1 MENIIKYFKSRWIG
15 FVLTFFSIILVSFL
29 HYVGVFDVTE
39 MKTYDWRFHKV
50 RGPLTGWTA
59 RDNSFAEIGTDI
71 VLVEVDDEAWRL
83 VPEEWPYPRGT
94 IWGRVIRNL
103 YQAGAKV
110 IVFDIQFD
118 SPETKS
124 EYLHSFINALDS
136 ESILNLIPQYGDT
149 LLAGEIDKALPYMV
163 PRHGDQLLAESIT
176 EARAHGTEVVIN
188 VKMVTDHNLEPPQY
202 ISLPTETIMAV
213 NPEIGLINDQLDDD
227 GFSRRYAIANYLSH
241 DHDREKAYL
250 TLGMKAVKA
259 YADLPDTTLPR
270 YDYDDRTWTYGP
282 YKINTY
288 GNSNAFLVNYY
299 GPASGYRLQ
308 EKNEF
313 WLDIF
318 GSDSPPPWGTFPRYS
333 LAKIIDTKD
342 IDLKN
347 SKIIDTKDIDLK
359 NPSEDIDWMTQ
370 FIPGELPDWIKA
382 IEDPVDRAATMEALG
397 FGGEF
402 DVTKTPFYNKI
413 VVIGVAVEVIHDVKS
428 TPYYNFL
435 GVKQLTPGMETHAN
449 AIQTVLH
456 KNFINTFGGA
466 VTDLYWHGFP
476 IVHFLLITLLAFIAF
491 FLLDYVNPIIAALLV
506 LIEGIIYFG
515 VVCGAFMNDYFWMVK
530 IFFSADSIALPG
542 IGKSYVLPM
551 VAPIVGIGIT
561 YVSNILYRVL
571 NEQKDKKFLKDTFGA
586 YISPEL
592 IDQMYEEKQEPKLG
606 GNAGYHTAFFSD
618 IQSFSAF
625 SEVMEPEAMVKLM
638 NDYLTEMT
646 NILLDHQGTL
656 DKYIGD
662 SIVAFYGAPVPV
674 EDHELL
680 ACKTALAM
688 EKRIVELREKWS
700 QEDDKPDIVHY
711 LRHRVG
717 LNSGHMVTGNMGSEM
732 RMNYTMMGDP
742 VNVAARLE
750 SSAKQYGI
758 YIQVAENT
766 YEKVKDDFEWRTLDY
781 VRVKGKKVPVHV
793 YELLS
798 EKGQLDDETSKML
811 VIFHE
816 GLELY
821 NAQKWNDALKKF
833 EESAKLEDEFPTR
846 PTTPSKVYIFR
857 CNHFKENPP
866 DKDWDG
872 VWTMTTK

>member
-1 MENIIKYFKSRWIG
+1 MDGFLKYFKTRWIG
-15 FVLTFFSIILVSFL
+15 FVLTLFSILLVSLL
-29 HYVGVFDVTE
+29 HWVGVFDIIE

-59 RDNSFAEIGTDI
+59 RDSSFAKIGTDI
-71 VLVEVDDEAWRL
+71 VLLEVDDEAWRL
-83 VPEEWPYPRGT
+83 VPEQWPYPRGT
-94 IWGRVIRNL
+94 VWARVIRNL

-110 IVFDIQFD
+110 IAFDIQFD
-118 SPETKS
+118 SQETKS
-124 EYLHSFINALDS
+124 GQLHDFVKDLDQ
-136 ESILNLIPQYGDT
+136 EKILNMIPQYGDT
-149 LLAGEIDKALPYMV
+149 LLAGEIAKALPSLV
-163 PRHGDQLLAESIT
+163 PRHGDQLLAEAIA
-176 EARAHGTEVVIN
+176 EAKAHGTEVVIN
-188 VKMVTDHNLEPPQY
+188 VKMVTEPNRQPPQY
-202 ISLPTETIMAV
+202 ISYPIDRIMAV
-213 NPEIGLINDQLDDD
+213 NPETGLINDQMDDD
-227 GFSRRYAIANYLSH
+227 GFSRRYAIAGYMAH
-241 DHDREKAYL
+241 EPEKAYL

-259 YADLPDTTLPR
+259 FADLPDTTVPR
-270 YDYDDRTWTYGP
+270 YDPDDRTWTYGP
-282 YKINTY
+282 YTINAY
-288 GNSNAFLVNYY
+288 GRSNTFFVNYY

-308 EKNEF
+308 AEEN
-313 WLDIF
+313 I
-318 GSDSPPPWGTFPRYS
+318 PPWGTFPRFS
-333 LAKIIDTKD
+333 VAHVIDTED
-342 IDLKN
+342 VDLQ
-347 SKIIDTKDIDLK
+347 
-359 NPSEDIDWMTQ
+359 NPLEDVDWMTQ
-370 FIPGELPDWIKA
+370 FLPGEIPEWINA

-397 FGGEF
+397 VGANF

-428 TPYYNFL
+428 TPYYNYL
-435 GVKQLTPGMETHAN
+435 GVQQLTPGMETHAN

-456 KNFINTFGGA
+456 KNFISTFGGA
-466 VTDLYWHGFP
+466 VTDLSRHGFP
-476 IVHFLLITLLAFIAF
+476 IAHFLLITLLALIAF
-491 FLLDYVNPIIAALLV
+491 FLLDYVNPIIAAV
-506 LIEGIIYFG
+506 SVFIEGILYFG
-515 VVCGAFMNDYFWMVK
+515 FVCGAFMNDYFWMVK
-530 IFFSADSIALPG
+530 IFFSRDSIALPG
-542 IGKSYVLPM
+542 IGESYVLPM

-606 GNAGYHTAFFSD
+606 GNTGYHTAFFSD

-638 NDYLTEMT
+638 NEYLTEMT

-662 SIVAFYGAPVPV
+662 SIVAFYGAPVTV
-674 EDHELL
+674 EEHELL

-688 EKRIVELREKWS
+688 EKKIVELREKWS
-700 QEDDKPDIVHY
+700 HEDDKPDLVHH

-717 LNSGHMVTGNMGSEM
+717 LNSGPMVTGNMGSEM
-732 RMNYTMMGDP
+732 RMNYTMMGDT

-750 SSAKQYGI
+750 SSAKLYGV

-766 YEKVKDDFEWRTLDY
+766 YKKVKDEFEWRTLDY

-798 EKGQLDDETSKML
+798 EKGQLDDDTAKML
-811 VIFHE
+811 TIFHE

-833 EESAKLEDEFPTR
+833 EESATLEDEFPTR

-857 CNHFKENPP
+857 CNHFIENLPE
-866 DKDWDG
+866 KDWDG

>member
-1 MENIIKYFKSRWIG
+1 MDGFLKYFKTRWIG
-15 FVLTFFSIILVSFL
+15 FVLTLFSILLVSLL
-29 HYVGVFDVTE
+29 HWVGVFDIIE
-39 MKTYDWRFHKV
+39 MKTYDFRYHRV

-59 RDNSFAEIGTDI
+59 RDSSFAKIGTDI
-71 VLVEVDDEAWRL
+71 VLLEVDDEAWRL
-83 VPEEWPYPRGT
+83 VPEQWPYPRGT
-94 IWGRVIRNL
+94 VWARVIRNL

-110 IVFDIQFD
+110 IAFDIQFD
-118 SPETKS
+118 SQETKS
-124 EYLHSFINALDS
+124 GQLHDFVKDLDQ
-136 ESILNLIPQYGDT
+136 EKILNMIPQYGDT
-149 LLAGEIDKALPYMV
+149 LLAGEIAKALPSLV
-163 PRHGDQLLAESIT
+163 PRHGDQLLAEAIA
-176 EARAHGTEVVIN
+176 EAKAHGTEVVIN
-188 VKMVTDHNLEPPQY
+188 VKMVTEPNRQPPQY
-202 ISLPTETIMAV
+202 ISYPIDRIMAV
-213 NPEIGLINDQLDDD
+213 NPETGLINDQMDDD
-227 GFSRRYAIANYLSH
+227 GFSRRYAIAGYMAH
-241 DHDREKAYL
+241 EPEKAYL

-259 YADLPDTTLPR
+259 FADLPDTTVPR
-270 YDYDDRTWTYGP
+270 YDPDDRTWTYGP
-282 YKINTY
+282 YTINAY
-288 GNSNAFLVNYY
+288 GRSNTFFVNYY

-308 EKNEF
+308 AEEN
-313 WLDIF
+313 I
-318 GSDSPPPWGTFPRYS
+318 PPWGTFPRFS
-333 LAKIIDTKD
+333 VAHVIDTED
-342 IDLKN
+342 IDLQ
-347 SKIIDTKDIDLK
+347 
-359 NPSEDIDWMTQ
+359 NPLEDVDWMTQ
-370 FIPGELPDWIKA
+370 FLPGEIPEWINA

-397 FGGEF
+397 VGANF

-428 TPYYNFL
+428 TPYYNYL
-435 GVKQLTPGMETHAN
+435 GVQQLTPGMETHAN

-456 KNFINTFGGA
+456 KNFISTFGGA
-466 VTDLYWHGFP
+466 VTDLSRHGFP
-476 IVHFLLITLLAFIAF
+476 IAHFLLITLLALIAF
-491 FLLDYVNPIIAALLV
+491 FLLDYVNPIIAAV
-506 LIEGIIYFG
+506 SVFIEGILYFG
-515 VVCGAFMNDYFWMVK
+515 FVCGAFMNDYGWMFK
-530 IFFSADSIALPG
+530 SLIASDSIALPG
-542 IGKSYVLPM
+542 IGESYVMPM

-606 GNAGYHTAFFSD
+606 GNTGYHTAFFSD

-638 NDYLTEMT
+638 NEYLTEMT

-662 SIVAFYGAPVPV
+662 SIVAFYGAPVTV
-674 EDHELL
+674 EEHELL

-688 EKRIVELREKWS
+688 EKKIVELREKWS
-700 QEDDKPDIVHY
+700 HEDDKPDLVHQ

-717 LNSGHMVTGNMGSEM
+717 LNSGPMVTGNMGSEM
-732 RMNYTMMGDP
+732 RMNYTMMGDT

-750 SSAKQYGI
+750 SSAKLYGV
-758 YIQVAENT
+758 YIHVAENT
-766 YEKVKDDFEWRTLDY
+766 YKKVKDEFEWRTLDY

-798 EKGQLDDETSKML
+798 EKGQLDDDTAKML
-811 VIFHE
+811 MIFHE

-833 EESAKLEDEFPTR
+833 EESATLEDEFPTR

-857 CNHFKENPP
+857 CNHFIENLPE
-866 DKDWDG
+866 KDWDG

>member
-1 MENIIKYFKSRWIG
+1 MDGFLKYFKTRWIG
-15 FVLTFFSIILVSFL
+15 FVLTLFSILLVSLL
-29 HYVGVFDVTE
+29 HWVGVFDIIE
-39 MKTYDWRFHKV
+39 MKTYDFRYHRV

-59 RDNSFAEIGTDI
+59 RDSSFAKIGTDI
-71 VLVEVDDEAWRL
+71 VLLEVDDEAWRL
-83 VPEEWPYPRGT
+83 VPEQWPYPRGT
-94 IWGRVIRNL
+94 VWARVIRNL

-110 IVFDIQFD
+110 IAFDIQFD
-118 SPETKS
+118 SQETKS
-124 EYLHSFINALDS
+124 GQLHDFVKDLDQ
-136 ESILNLIPQYGDT
+136 EKILNMIPQYGDT
-149 LLAGEIDKALPYMV
+149 LLAGEIAKALPSLV
-163 PRHGDQLLAESIT
+163 PRHGDQLLAEAIA
-176 EARAHGTEVVIN
+176 EAKAHGTEVVIN
-188 VKMVTDHNLEPPQY
+188 VKMVTEPNRQPPQY
-202 ISLPTETIMAV
+202 ISYPIDRIMAV
-213 NPEIGLINDQLDDD
+213 NPETGLINDQMDDD
-227 GFSRRYAIANYLSH
+227 GFSRRYAIAGYMAH
-241 DHDREKAYL
+241 EPEKAYL

-259 YADLPDTTLPR
+259 FADLPDTTVPR
-270 YDYDDRTWTYGP
+270 YDPDDRTWTYGP
-282 YKINTY
+282 YTINAY
-288 GNSNAFLVNYY
+288 GRSNTFFVNYY

-308 EKNEF
+308 AEEN
-313 WLDIF
+313 I
-318 GSDSPPPWGTFPRYS
+318 PPWGTFPRFS
-333 LAKIIDTKD
+333 VAHVIDTED
-342 IDLKN
+342 VDLQ
-347 SKIIDTKDIDLK
+347 
-359 NPSEDIDWMTQ
+359 NPLEDVDWMTQ
-370 FIPGELPDWIKA
+370 FLPGEIPEWINA

-397 FGGEF
+397 VGANF

-428 TPYYNFL
+428 TPYYNYL
-435 GVKQLTPGMETHAN
+435 GVQQLTPGMETHAN

-456 KNFINTFGGA
+456 KNFISTFGGA
-466 VTDLYWHGFP
+466 VTDLSRHGFP
-476 IVHFLLITLLAFIAF
+476 IAHFLLITLLALIAF
-491 FLLDYVNPIIAALLV
+491 FLLDYVNPIIAAV
-506 LIEGIIYFG
+506 SVFIEGILYFG
-515 VVCGAFMNDYFWMVK
+515 FVCGAFMNDYGWMFK
-530 IFFSADSIALPG
+530 SLIASDSIALPG
-542 IGKSYVLPM
+542 IGESYVMPM

-592 IDQMYEEKQEPKLG
+592 IDQMFEEKQEPKLG
-606 GNAGYHTAFFSD
+606 GNTGYHTAFFSD

-638 NDYLTEMT
+638 NEYLTEMT

-662 SIVAFYGAPVPV
+662 SIVAFYGAPVTV
-674 EDHELL
+674 EEHELL

-688 EKRIVELREKWS
+688 EKKIVELREKWS
-700 QEDDKPDIVHY
+700 HEDDKPDLVHQ

-717 LNSGHMVTGNMGSEM
+717 LNSGPMVTGNMGSEM
-732 RMNYTMMGDP
+732 RMNYTMMGDT

-750 SSAKQYGI
+750 SSAKLYGV

-766 YEKVKDDFEWRTLDY
+766 YKKVKDEFEWRTLDY

-798 EKGQLDDETSKML
+798 EKGQLDDDTAKML
-811 VIFHE
+811 MIFHE

-833 EESAKLEDEFPTR
+833 EKSATLEDEFPTR

-857 CNHFKENPP
+857 CNHFIENLPE
-866 DKDWDG
+866 KDWDG

>member
-1 MENIIKYFKSRWIG
+1 MDGFLKYFKTRWIG
-15 FVLTFFSIILVSFL
+15 FVLTLFSILLVSLL
-29 HYVGVFDVTE
+29 HWVGVFDIIE

-59 RDNSFAEIGTDI
+59 RDSSFAKIGTDI
-71 VLVEVDDEAWRL
+71 VLLEVDDEAWRL
-83 VPEEWPYPRGT
+83 VPEQWPYPRGT
-94 IWGRVIRNL
+94 VWARVIRNL

-110 IVFDIQFD
+110 IAFDIQFD
-118 SPETKS
+118 SQETKS
-124 EYLHSFINALDS
+124 GQLHDFVKDLDQ
-136 ESILNLIPQYGDT
+136 EKILNMIPQYGDT
-149 LLAGEIDKALPYMV
+149 LLAGEIAKALPSLV
-163 PRHGDQLLAESIT
+163 PRHGDQLLAEAIA
-176 EARAHGTEVVIN
+176 EAKAHGTEVVIN
-188 VKMVTDHNLEPPQY
+188 VKMVTEPNRQPPQY
-202 ISLPTETIMAV
+202 ISYPIDRIMAV
-213 NPEIGLINDQLDDD
+213 NPETGLINDQMDDD
-227 GFSRRYAIANYLSH
+227 GFSRRYAIAGYMAH
-241 DHDREKAYL
+241 KPEKAYL

-259 YADLPDTTLPR
+259 FADLPDTTVPR
-270 YDYDDRTWTYGP
+270 YDPDDRTWTYGP
-282 YKINTY
+282 YTINAY
-288 GNSNAFLVNYY
+288 GRSNTFFVNYY

-308 EKNEF
+308 AEEN
-313 WLDIF
+313 I
-318 GSDSPPPWGTFPRYS
+318 PPWGTFPRFS
-333 LAKIIDTKD
+333 VAHVIDTED
-342 IDLKN
+342 VDLQ
-347 SKIIDTKDIDLK
+347 
-359 NPSEDIDWMTQ
+359 NPLEDVDWMTQ
-370 FIPGELPDWIKA
+370 FLPGEIPEWINA

-397 FGGEF
+397 VGANF

-428 TPYYNFL
+428 TPYYNYL
-435 GVKQLTPGMETHAN
+435 GVQQLTPGMETHAN

-456 KNFINTFGGA
+456 KNFISTFGGA
-466 VTDLYWHGFP
+466 VTDLSRHGFP
-476 IVHFLLITLLAFIAF
+476 IAHFLLITLLALIAF
-491 FLLDYVNPIIAALLV
+491 FLLDYVNPIIAAV
-506 LIEGIIYFG
+506 SVFIEGILYFG
-515 VVCGAFMNDYFWMVK
+515 FVCGAFMNDYGWMFK
-530 IFFSADSIALPG
+530 SLIASDSIALPG
-542 IGKSYVLPM
+542 IGESYVMPM

-606 GNAGYHTAFFSD
+606 GNTGYHTAFFSD

-638 NDYLTEMT
+638 NEYLTEMT

-662 SIVAFYGAPVPV
+662 SIVAFYGAPVTV
-674 EDHELL
+674 EEHELL

-688 EKRIVELREKWS
+688 EKKIVELREKWS
-700 QEDDKPDIVHY
+700 HEDDKPDLVHH

-717 LNSGHMVTGNMGSEM
+717 LNSGPMVTGNMGSEM
-732 RMNYTMMGDP
+732 RMNYTMMGDT

-750 SSAKQYGI
+750 SSAKLYGV

-766 YEKVKDDFEWRTLDY
+766 YKKVKDEFEWRTLDY

-798 EKGQLDDETSKML
+798 EKGQLDDDTAKML
-811 VIFHE
+811 TIFHE

-833 EESAKLEDEFPTR
+833 EESATLEDEFPTR

-857 CNHFKENPP
+857 CNHFIENLPE
-866 DKDWDG
+866 KDWDG
-872 VWTMTTK
+872 VWIMTTK

>member
-1 MENIIKYFKSRWIG
+1 MDGFLKYFKTRWIG
-15 FVLTFFSIILVSFL
+15 FVLTLFSILLVSLL
-29 HYVGVFDVTE
+29 HWVGVFDIIE

-59 RDNSFAEIGTDI
+59 RDSSFAKIGTDI
-71 VLVEVDDEAWRL
+71 VLLEVDDEAWRL
-83 VPEEWPYPRGT
+83 VPEQWPYPRGT
-94 IWGRVIRNL
+94 VWARVIRNL

-110 IVFDIQFD
+110 IAFDIQFD
-118 SPETKS
+118 SQETKS
-124 EYLHSFINALDS
+124 GQLHDFVKDLDQ
-136 ESILNLIPQYGDT
+136 EKILNMIPQYGDT
-149 LLAGEIDKALPYMV
+149 LLAGEIAKALPSLV
-163 PRHGDQLLAESIT
+163 PRHGDQLLAEAIA
-176 EARAHGTEVVIN
+176 EAKAHGTEVVIN
-188 VKMVTDHNLEPPQY
+188 VKMVTEPNRQPPQY
-202 ISLPTETIMAV
+202 ISYPIDRIMAV
-213 NPEIGLINDQLDDD
+213 NPETGLINDQMDDD
-227 GFSRRYAIANYLSH
+227 GFSRRYAIAGYMAH
-241 DHDREKAYL
+241 EPEKAYL

-259 YADLPDTTLPR
+259 FADLPDTTVPR
-270 YDYDDRTWTYGP
+270 YDPDDRTWTYGP
-282 YKINTY
+282 YTINAY
-288 GNSNAFLVNYY
+288 GRSNTFLVNYY

-308 EKNEF
+308 AEEN
-313 WLDIF
+313 I
-318 GSDSPPPWGTFPRYS
+318 PPWGTFPRFS
-333 LAKIIDTKD
+333 VAHVIDTED
-342 IDLKN
+342 IDLQ
-347 SKIIDTKDIDLK
+347 
-359 NPSEDIDWMTQ
+359 NPLEDVDWMTQ
-370 FIPGELPDWIKA
+370 FLPGEIPEWINA

-397 FGGEF
+397 VGANF

-428 TPYYNFL
+428 TPYYNYL
-435 GVKQLTPGMETHAN
+435 GVQQLTPGMETHAN

-456 KNFINTFGGA
+456 KNFISTFGGA
-466 VTDLYWHGFP
+466 VTDLSRHGFP
-476 IVHFLLITLLAFIAF
+476 IAHFLLITLLALIAF
-491 FLLDYVNPIIAALLV
+491 FLLDYVNPIIAAV
-506 LIEGIIYFG
+506 SVFIEGILYFG
-515 VVCGAFMNDYFWMVK
+515 FVCGAFMNDYFWMVK
-530 IFFSADSIALPG
+530 IFFSRDSIALPG
-542 IGKSYVLPM
+542 IGESYVLPM

-606 GNAGYHTAFFSD
+606 GNTGYHTAFFSD

-638 NDYLTEMT
+638 NEYLTEMT

-662 SIVAFYGAPVPV
+662 SIVAFYGAPVTV
-674 EDHELL
+674 EEHELL

-688 EKRIVELREKWS
+688 EKKIVELREKWS
-700 QEDDKPDIVHY
+700 HEDDKPDLVHH

-717 LNSGHMVTGNMGSEM
+717 LNSGPMVTGNMGSEM
-732 RMNYTMMGDP
+732 RMNYTMMGDT

-750 SSAKQYGI
+750 SSAKLYGV

-766 YEKVKDDFEWRTLDY
+766 YKKVKDEFEWRTLDY

-798 EKGQLDDETSKML
+798 EKGQLDDETSKMIG
-811 VIFHE
+811 VFHE

-821 NAQKWNDALKKF
+821 NDQKWNDALKKF
-833 EESAKLEDEFPTR
+833 EESATLEDEFPTR
-846 PTTPSKVYIFR
+846 LTTPSKVYIFR
-857 CNHFKENPP
+857 CNHFIENLPE
-866 DKDWDG
+866 KDWDG

>member
-1 MENIIKYFKSRWIG
+1 MDGFLKYFKTRWIG
-15 FVLTFFSIILVSFL
+15 FVLTLFSILLVSLL
-29 HYVGVFDVTE
+29 HWVGVFDIIE

-59 RDNSFAEIGTDI
+59 RDSSFAKIGTDI
-71 VLVEVDDEAWRL
+71 VLLEVDDEAWRL
-83 VPEEWPYPRGT
+83 VPEQWPYPRGT
-94 IWGRVIRNL
+94 VWARVIRNL

-110 IVFDIQFD
+110 IAFDIQFD
-118 SPETKS
+118 SQETKS
-124 EYLHSFINALDS
+124 GQLHDFVKDLDQ
-136 ESILNLIPQYGDT
+136 EKILNMIPQYGDT
-149 LLAGEIDKALPYMV
+149 LLAGEIAKALPSLV
-163 PRHGDQLLAESIT
+163 PRHGDQLLAEAIA
-176 EARAHGTEVVIN
+176 EAKAHGTEVVIN
-188 VKMVTDHNLEPPQY
+188 VKMVTEPNRQPPQY
-202 ISLPTETIMAV
+202 ISYPIDRIMAV
-213 NPEIGLINDQLDDD
+213 NPETGLINDQMDDD
-227 GFSRRYAIANYLSH
+227 GFSRRYAIAGYMAH
-241 DHDREKAYL
+241 EPEKAYL

-259 YADLPDTTLPR
+259 FADLPDTTVPR
-270 YDYDDRTWTYGP
+270 YDPDDRTWTYGP
-282 YKINTY
+282 YTINAY
-288 GNSNAFLVNYY
+288 GRSNTFFVNYY

-308 EKNEF
+308 AEEN
-313 WLDIF
+313 I
-318 GSDSPPPWGTFPRYS
+318 PPWGTFPRFS
-333 LAKIIDTKD
+333 VAHVIDTED
-342 IDLKN
+342 IDLQ
-347 SKIIDTKDIDLK
+347 
-359 NPSEDIDWMTQ
+359 NPLEDVDWMTQ
-370 FIPGELPDWIKA
+370 FLPGEIPEWINA

-397 FGGEF
+397 VGANF

-428 TPYYNFL
+428 TPYYNYL
-435 GVKQLTPGMETHAN
+435 GVQQLTPGMETHAN

-456 KNFINTFGGA
+456 KNFISTFGGA
-466 VTDLYWHGFP
+466 VTDLSRHGFP
-476 IVHFLLITLLAFIAF
+476 IAHFLLITLLALIAF
-491 FLLDYVNPIIAALLV
+491 FLLDYVNPIIAAV
-506 LIEGIIYFG
+506 SVFIEGIIYFG
-515 VVCGAFMNDYFWMVK
+515 FVCGAFMNDYGWMFK
-530 IFFSADSIALPG
+530 SLIASDSIALPG
-542 IGKSYVLPM
+542 IGESYVMPM

-606 GNAGYHTAFFSD
+606 GNTGYHTAFFSD

-688 EKRIVELREKWS
+688 EKRIVDLREKWS
-700 QEDDKPDIVHY
+700 QEEDKPDIVHN

>member
-1 MENIIKYFKSRWIG
+1 MDGFLKYFKTRWIG
-15 FVLTFFSIILVSFL
+15 FVLTLFSILLVSLL
-29 HYVGVFDVTE
+29 HWVGVFDIIE
-39 MKTYDWRFHKV
+39 MKTYDFRYHRV

-59 RDNSFAEIGTDI
+59 KDSSFAKIGTDI
-71 VLVEVDDEAWRL
+71 VLLEVDDEAWRL
-83 VPEEWPYPRGT
+83 VPEQWPYPRGT
-94 IWGRVIRNL
+94 VWARVIRNL

-110 IVFDIQFD
+110 IAFDIQFD
-118 SPETKS
+118 SQETKS
-124 EYLHSFINALDS
+124 GQLHDFVKDLDQ
-136 ESILNLIPQYGDT
+136 EKILNMIPQYGDT
-149 LLAGEIDKALPYMV
+149 LLAGEIAKALPSLV
-163 PRHGDQLLAESIT
+163 PRHGDQLLAEAIA
-176 EARAHGTEVVIN
+176 EAKAHGTEVVIN
-188 VKMVTDHNLEPPQY
+188 VKMVTEPNRQPPQY
-202 ISLPTETIMAV
+202 ISYPIDRIMAV
-213 NPEIGLINDQLDDD
+213 KPETGLINDQMDDD
-227 GFSRRYAIANYLSH
+227 GFSRRYAIAGYMAH
-241 DHDREKAYL
+241 EPEKAYL

-259 YADLPDTTLPR
+259 FADLPDTTVPR
-270 YDYDDRTWTYGP
+270 YDPDDRTWTYGP
-282 YKINTY
+282 YTINAY
-288 GNSNAFLVNYY
+288 GRSNTFFVNYY

-308 EKNEF
+308 AEEN
-313 WLDIF
+313 I
-318 GSDSPPPWGTFPRYS
+318 PPWGTFPRFS
-333 LAKIIDTKD
+333 VAHVIDTED
-342 IDLKN
+342 IDLQ
-347 SKIIDTKDIDLK
+347 
-359 NPSEDIDWMTQ
+359 NPLEDVDWMTQ
-370 FIPGELPDWIKA
+370 FLPGEIPEWINA
-382 IEDPVDRAATMEALG
+382 IEDPIDRAATMEALG
-397 FGGEF
+397 IGANF

-428 TPYYNFL
+428 TPYYNYL
-435 GVKQLTPGMETHAN
+435 GVQQLTPGMETHAN

-456 KNFINTFGGA
+456 KNFISTFGGA
-466 VTDLYWHGFP
+466 VTDLSRHGFP
-476 IVHFLLITLLAFIAF
+476 IAHFLLITLLALIAF
-491 FLLDYVNPIIAALLV
+491 FLLDYVNPIIAAV
-506 LIEGIIYFG
+506 SVFIEGILYFG
-515 VVCGAFMNDYFWMVK
+515 FVCGAFMNDYGWMFK
-530 IFFSADSIALPG
+530 SLIASDSIALPG
-542 IGKSYVLPM
+542 IGESYVMPM

-606 GNAGYHTAFFSD
+606 GNTGYHTAFFSD

-688 EKRIVELREKWS
+688 EQRIVDLREKWS
-700 QEDDKPDIVHY
+700 QEEDKPDIVHN

-857 CNHFKENPP
+857 CNHFIENLPE
-866 DKDWDG
+866 KDWDG

>member
-1 MENIIKYFKSRWIG
+1 MDGFLKYFKTRWIG
-15 FVLTFFSIILVSFL
+15 FVLTLFSILLVSLL
-29 HYVGVFDVTE
+29 HWVGVFDIIE
-39 MKTYDWRFHKV
+39 MKTYDFRYHRV

-59 RDNSFAEIGTDI
+59 RDSSFAKIGTDI
-71 VLVEVDDEAWRL
+71 VLLEVDDEAWRL
-83 VPEEWPYPRGT
+83 VPEQWPYPRGT
-94 IWGRVIRNL
+94 VWARVIRNL

-110 IVFDIQFD
+110 IAFDIQFD
-118 SPETKS
+118 SQETKS
-124 EYLHSFINALDS
+124 GQLHDFVKDLDQ
-136 ESILNLIPQYGDT
+136 EKILNMIPQYGDT
-149 LLAGEIDKALPYMV
+149 LLAGEIAKALPSLV
-163 PRHGDQLLAESIT
+163 PRHGDQLLAEAIA
-176 EARAHGTEVVIN
+176 EAKAHGTEVVIN
-188 VKMVTDHNLEPPQY
+188 VKMVTEPNRQPPQY
-202 ISLPTETIMAV
+202 ISYPIDRIMAV
-213 NPEIGLINDQLDDD
+213 NPETGLINDQMDDD
-227 GFSRRYAIANYLSH
+227 GFSRRYAIAGYMAH
-241 DHDREKAYL
+241 EPEKAYL

-259 YADLPDTTLPR
+259 FADLPDTTVPR
-270 YDYDDRTWTYGP
+270 YDPDDRTWTYGP
-282 YKINTY
+282 YTINAY
-288 GNSNAFLVNYY
+288 GRSNTFFVNYY

-308 EKNEF
+308 AEEN
-313 WLDIF
+313 I
-318 GSDSPPPWGTFPRYS
+318 PPWGTFPRFS
-333 LAKIIDTKD
+333 VAHVIDTED
-342 IDLKN
+342 VDLQ
-347 SKIIDTKDIDLK
+347 
-359 NPSEDIDWMTQ
+359 NPLEDVDWMTQ
-370 FIPGELPDWIKA
+370 FIPGEIPEWINA
-382 IEDPVDRAATMEALG
+382 IEDPIDRAATMEALG
-397 FGGEF
+397 IGANF

-428 TPYYNFL
+428 TPYYNYL
-435 GVKQLTPGMETHAN
+435 GVQQLTPGMETHAN

-456 KNFINTFGGA
+456 KNFISTFGGA
-466 VTDLYWHGFP
+466 VTDLSRHGFP
-476 IVHFLLITLLAFIAF
+476 IAHFLLITLLALIAF
-491 FLLDYVNPIIAALLV
+491 FLLDYVNPIIAAV
-506 LIEGIIYFG
+506 SVFIEGILYFG
-515 VVCGAFMNDYFWMVK
+515 FVCGAFMNDYGWMFK
-530 IFFSADSIALPG
+530 SLIASDSIALPG
-542 IGKSYVLPM
+542 IGESYVMPM

-606 GNAGYHTAFFSD
+606 GNTGYHTAFFSD

-638 NDYLTEMT
+638 NEYLTEMT

-662 SIVAFYGAPVPV
+662 SIVAFYGAPVTV
-674 EDHELL
+674 EEHELL

-688 EKRIVELREKWS
+688 EKKIVELREKWS
-700 QEDDKPDIVHY
+700 HEDDKPDLVHH

-717 LNSGHMVTGNMGSEM
+717 LNSGPMVTGNMGSEM
-732 RMNYTMMGDP
+732 RMNYTMMGDT

-750 SSAKQYGI
+750 SSAKLYGV
-758 YIQVAENT
+758 YIHVAENT
-766 YEKVKDDFEWRTLDY
+766 YKKVKDEFEWRTLDY

-821 NAQKWNDALKKF
+821 SAQKWNDALKKF
-833 EESAKLEDEFPTR
+833 EESATLEDEFPTR

-857 CNHFKENPP
+857 CNHFIENLPE
-866 DKDWDG
+866 KDWDG

>member
-1 MENIIKYFKSRWIG
+1 MDGFLKYFKTRWIG
-15 FVLTFFSIILVSFL
+15 FVLTLFSILLVSLL
-29 HYVGVFDVTE
+29 HWVGVFDIIE
-39 MKTYDWRFHKV
+39 MKTYDFRYHRV

-59 RDNSFAEIGTDI
+59 RDSSFAKIGTDI
-71 VLVEVDDEAWRL
+71 VLLEVDDEAWRL
-83 VPEEWPYPRGT
+83 VPEQWPYPRGT
-94 IWGRVIRNL
+94 VWARVIRNL

-110 IVFDIQFD
+110 IAFDIQFD
-118 SPETKS
+118 SQETKS
-124 EYLHSFINALDS
+124 GQLHDFVKDLDQ
-136 ESILNLIPQYGDT
+136 EKILNMIPQYGDT
-149 LLAGEIDKALPYMV
+149 LLAGEIAKALPSLV
-163 PRHGDQLLAESIT
+163 PRHGDQLLAEAIA
-176 EARAHGTEVVIN
+176 EAKAHGTEVVIN
-188 VKMVTDHNLEPPQY
+188 VKMVTEPNRQPPQY
-202 ISLPTETIMAV
+202 ISYPIDRIMAV
-213 NPEIGLINDQLDDD
+213 NPETGLINDQMDDD
-227 GFSRRYAIANYLSH
+227 GFSRRYAIAGYMAH
-241 DHDREKAYL
+241 EPEKAYL

-259 YADLPDTTLPR
+259 FADLPDTTVPR
-270 YDYDDRTWTYGP
+270 YDPDDRTWTYGP
-282 YKINTY
+282 YTINAY
-288 GNSNAFLVNYY
+288 GRSNTFFVNYY

-308 EKNEF
+308 AEEN
-313 WLDIF
+313 I
-318 GSDSPPPWGTFPRYS
+318 PPWGTFPRFS
-333 LAKIIDTKD
+333 VAHVIDTED
-342 IDLKN
+342 IDLQ
-347 SKIIDTKDIDLK
+347 
-359 NPSEDIDWMTQ
+359 NPLEDVDWMTQ
-370 FIPGELPDWIKA
+370 FLPGEIPEWINA

-397 FGGEF
+397 VGANF

-428 TPYYNFL
+428 TPYYNYL
-435 GVKQLTPGMETHAN
+435 GVQQLTPGMETHAN

-456 KNFINTFGGA
+456 KNFISTFGGA
-466 VTDLYWHGFP
+466 VTDLSRHGFP
-476 IVHFLLITLLAFIAF
+476 IAHFLLITLLALIAF
-491 FLLDYVNPIIAALLV
+491 FLLDYVNPIIAAV
-506 LIEGIIYFG
+506 SVFIEGILYFG
-515 VVCGAFMNDYFWMVK
+515 FVCGAFMNDYGWMFK
-530 IFFSADSIALPG
+530 SLIASDSIALPG
-542 IGKSYVLPM
+542 IGESYVMPM

-606 GNAGYHTAFFSD
+606 GNTGYHTAFFSD

-638 NDYLTEMT
+638 NEYLTEMT

-662 SIVAFYGAPVPV
+662 SIVAFYGAPVTV
-674 EDHELL
+674 EEHELL

-688 EKRIVELREKWS
+688 EKKIVELREKWS
-700 QEDDKPDIVHY
+700 HEDDKPDLVHH

-717 LNSGHMVTGNMGSEM
+717 LNSGPMVTGNMGSEM
-732 RMNYTMMGDP
+732 RMNYTMMGDT

-750 SSAKQYGI
+750 SSAKLYGV

-766 YEKVKDDFEWRTLDY
+766 YKKVKDEFEWRTLDY

-798 EKGQLDDETSKML
+798 EKGQLDDDTAKML
-811 VIFHE
+811 MIFHE

-833 EESAKLEDEFPTR
+833 EESATLEDEFPTR

-857 CNHFKENPP
+857 CNHFIENLPE
-866 DKDWDG
+866 KDWDG

>member
-1 MENIIKYFKSRWIG
+1 MDGFLKYFKIRWIG
-15 FVLTFFSIILVSFL
+15 FVLTLFSILLVSLL
-29 HYVGVFDVTE
+29 HWVGVFDIIE

-59 RDNSFAEIGTDI
+59 RDSSFAKIGTDI
-71 VLVEVDDEAWRL
+71 VLLEVDDEAWRL
-83 VPEEWPYPRGT
+83 VPEQWPYPRGT
-94 IWGRVIRNL
+94 VWARVIRNL

-110 IVFDIQFD
+110 IAFDIQFD
-118 SPETKS
+118 SQETKS
-124 EYLHSFINALDS
+124 GQLHDFVKDLDQ
-136 ESILNLIPQYGDT
+136 EKILNMIPQYGDT
-149 LLAGEIDKALPYMV
+149 LLAGEIAKALPSLV
-163 PRHGDQLLAESIT
+163 PRHGDQLLAEAIA
-176 EARAHGTEVVIN
+176 EAKAHGTEVVIN
-188 VKMVTDHNLEPPQY
+188 VKMVTEPNRQPPQY
-202 ISLPTETIMAV
+202 ISYPIDRIMAV
-213 NPEIGLINDQLDDD
+213 NPETGLINDQMDDD
-227 GFSRRYAIANYLSH
+227 GFSRRYAIAGYMAH
-241 DHDREKAYL
+241 EPEKAYL

-259 YADLPDTTLPR
+259 FADLPDTTVPR
-270 YDYDDRTWTYGP
+270 YDPDDRTWTYGP
-282 YKINTY
+282 YTINAY
-288 GNSNAFLVNYY
+288 GRSNTFFVNYY

-308 EKNEF
+308 AEEN
-313 WLDIF
+313 I
-318 GSDSPPPWGTFPRYS
+318 PPWGTFPRFS
-333 LAKIIDTKD
+333 VAHVIDTED
-342 IDLKN
+342 IDLQ
-347 SKIIDTKDIDLK
+347 
-359 NPSEDIDWMTQ
+359 NPLEDVDWMTQ
-370 FIPGELPDWIKA
+370 FLPGEIPEWINA

-397 FGGEF
+397 VGANF

-428 TPYYNFL
+428 TPYYNYL
-435 GVKQLTPGMETHAN
+435 GVQQLTPGMETHAN

-456 KNFINTFGGA
+456 KNFISTFGGA
-466 VTDLYWHGFP
+466 VTDLSRHGFP
-476 IVHFLLITLLAFIAF
+476 IAHFLLITLLALIAF
-491 FLLDYVNPIIAALLV
+491 FLLDYVNPIIAAV
-506 LIEGIIYFG
+506 SVFIEGILYFG
-515 VVCGAFMNDYFWMVK
+515 FVCGAFMNDYGWMFK
-530 IFFSADSIALPG
+530 SLIASDSIALPG

-606 GNAGYHTAFFSD
+606 GNTGYHTAFFSD

-638 NDYLTEMT
+638 NEYLTEMT

-662 SIVAFYGAPVPV
+662 SIVAFYGAPVTV
-674 EDHELL
+674 EEHELL

-688 EKRIVELREKWS
+688 EKKIVELREKWS
-700 QEDDKPDIVHY
+700 HEDDKPDLVHH

-717 LNSGHMVTGNMGSEM
+717 LNSGPMVTGNMGSEM
-732 RMNYTMMGDP
+732 RMNYTMMGDT

-750 SSAKQYGI
+750 SSAKLYGV

-766 YEKVKDDFEWRTLDY
+766 YKKVKDEFEWRTLDY

-798 EKGQLDDETSKML
+798 EKGQLDDDTAKML
-811 VIFHE
+811 TIFHE

-821 NAQKWNDALKKF
+821 SAQKWNDALKKF
-833 EESAKLEDEFPTR
+833 EESATLEDEFPTR

-857 CNHFKENPP
+857 CNHFIENLPE
-866 DKDWDG
+866 KDWDG
-872 VWTMTTK
+872 VWIMTTK

>member
-1 MENIIKYFKSRWIG
+1 MDGFLKYFKTRWIG
-15 FVLTFFSIILVSFL
+15 FVLTLFSILLVSLL
-29 HYVGVFDVTE
+29 HWVGVFDIIE

-59 RDNSFAEIGTDI
+59 RDSSFAKIGTDI
-71 VLVEVDDEAWRL
+71 VLLEVDDEAWRL
-83 VPEEWPYPRGT
+83 VPEQWPYPRGT
-94 IWGRVIRNL
+94 VWARVIRNL

-110 IVFDIQFD
+110 IAFDIQFD
-118 SPETKS
+118 SQETKS
-124 EYLHSFINALDS
+124 GQLHDFVKDLDQ
-136 ESILNLIPQYGDT
+136 EKILNMIPQYGDT
-149 LLAGEIDKALPYMV
+149 LLAGEIAKALPSLV
-163 PRHGDQLLAESIT
+163 PRHGDQLLAEAIA
-176 EARAHGTEVVIN
+176 EAKAHGTEVVIN
-188 VKMVTDHNLEPPQY
+188 VKMVTEPNRQPPQY
-202 ISLPTETIMAV
+202 ISYPIDRIMAV
-213 NPEIGLINDQLDDD
+213 NPETGLINDQMDDD
-227 GFSRRYAIANYLSH
+227 GFSRRYAIAGYMAH
-241 DHDREKAYL
+241 EPEKAYL

-259 YADLPDTTLPR
+259 FADLPDTTVPR
-270 YDYDDRTWTYGP
+270 YDPDDRTWTYGP
-282 YKINTY
+282 YTINAY
-288 GNSNAFLVNYY
+288 GRSNTFLVNYY

-308 EKNEF
+308 AEEN
-313 WLDIF
+313 I
-318 GSDSPPPWGTFPRYS
+318 PPWGTFPRFS
-333 LAKIIDTKD
+333 VAHVIDTED
-342 IDLKN
+342 IDLQ
-347 SKIIDTKDIDLK
+347 
-359 NPSEDIDWMTQ
+359 NPLEDVDWMTQ
-370 FIPGELPDWIKA
+370 FLPGEIPEWINA

-397 FGGEF
+397 VGANF

-428 TPYYNFL
+428 TPYYNYL
-435 GVKQLTPGMETHAN
+435 GVQQLTPGMETHAN

-456 KNFINTFGGA
+456 KNFISTFGGA
-466 VTDLYWHGFP
+466 VTDLSRHGFP
-476 IVHFLLITLLAFIAF
+476 IAHFLLITLLALIAF
-491 FLLDYVNPIIAALLV
+491 FLLDYVNPIIAAV
-506 LIEGIIYFG
+506 SVFIEGILYFG
-515 VVCGAFMNDYFWMVK
+515 FVCGAFMNDYFWMVK
-530 IFFSADSIALPG
+530 IFFSRDSIALPG
-542 IGKSYVLPM
+542 IGESYVLPM

-606 GNAGYHTAFFSD
+606 GNTGYHTAFFSD

-638 NDYLTEMT
+638 NEYLTEMT

-662 SIVAFYGAPVPV
+662 SIVAFYGAPVTV
-674 EDHELL
+674 EEHELL

-688 EKRIVELREKWS
+688 EKKIVELREKWS
-700 QEDDKPDIVHY
+700 HEDDKPDLVHH

-717 LNSGHMVTGNMGSEM
+717 LNSGPMVTGNMGSEM
-732 RMNYTMMGDP
+732 RMNYTMMGDT

-750 SSAKQYGI
+750 SSAKLYGV

-766 YEKVKDDFEWRTLDY
+766 YKKVKDEFEWRTLDY

-798 EKGQLDDETSKML
+798 EKGQLDDETSKMIG
-811 VIFHE
+811 VFHE

-821 NAQKWNDALKKF
+821 NDQKWNNALKKF
-833 EESAKLEDEFPTR
+833 EESATLEDEFPTR

-857 CNHFKENPP
+857 CNHFIENLPE
-866 DKDWDG
+866 KDWDG

>member
-1 MENIIKYFKSRWIG
+1 MDDILKYFKSRWIG
-15 FVLTFFSIILVSFL
+15 FALTIFSIILVCFL
-29 HYVGVFDVTE
+29 HWVGVFDIIE
-39 MKTYDWRFHKV
+39 MKTYDFRYHRV

-59 RDNSFAEIGTDI
+59 RDSSFAEIGTDI
-71 VLVEVDDEAWRL
+71 VLLEVDDEAWRL

-94 IWGRVIRNL
+94 VWGRVIRNL

-110 IVFDIQFD
+110 IAFDIQFD
-118 SPETKS
+118 SHETKS
-124 EYLHSFINALDS
+124 EQLHNFINDLDQ
-136 ESILNLIPQYGDT
+136 ETILNMIPQYGDT
-149 LLAGEIDKALPYMV
+149 VLAGQIAKALPFLI
-163 PRHGDQLLAESIT
+163 PRHGDQLLAEAIA
-176 EARAHGTEVVIN
+176 EAKAYGTEVVIN
-188 VKMVTDHNLEPPQY
+188 VKMVTEPNRQPPQY
-202 ISLPTETIMAV
+202 ISYPIETIMAV
-213 NPEIGLINDQLDDD
+213 DPETGLINDQMDDD
-227 GFSRRYAIANYLSH
+227 GFSRRYAIAGYMAH
-241 DHDREKAYL
+241 EPGKAYL

-259 YADLPDTTLPR
+259 FADLPDTTIPR
-270 YDYDDRTWTYGP
+270 YDPNDRTWTYGP
-282 YKINTY
+282 YSMNAYGRSNT
-288 GNSNAFLVNYY
+288 FFVNYY

-308 EKNEF
+308 TEEN
-313 WLDIF
+313 I
-318 GSDSPPPWGTFPRYS
+318 PPWGTFPRFS
-333 LAKIIDTKD
+333 VAHVIDTED
-342 IDLKN
+342 IDLR
-347 SKIIDTKDIDLK
+347 D
-359 NPSEDIDWMTQ
+359 PVEDVDWMTQ
-370 FIPGELPDWIKA
+370 FLPGEIPKWIKA
-382 IEDPVDRAATMEALG
+382 IEDPADRAATMEALG
-397 FGGEF
+397 IGTDF

-428 TPYYNFL
+428 TPFYNYL
-435 GVKQLTPGMETHAN
+435 GVQQLTPGMETHAN

-466 VTDLYWHGFP
+466 VTDLSRHGFP
-476 IVHFLLITLLAFIAF
+476 AAQFLLISLLALIAF
-491 FLLDYVNPIIAALLV
+491 FIIDYVNPIIAALLV
-506 LIEGIIYFG
+506 FIEGIIYFG

-606 GNAGYHTAFFSD
+606 GNTGYHTAFFSD

-662 SIVAFYGAPVPV
+662 SIVAFYGAPVTV
-674 EDHELL
+674 EEHELL

-688 EKRIVELREKWS
+688 EKKIVELREKWS
-700 QEDDKPDIVHY
+700 HEDDKPDLVHH

-717 LNSGHMVTGNMGSEM
+717 LNSGPMVTGNMGSEM
-732 RMNYTMMGDP
+732 RMNYTMMGDT

-750 SSAKQYGI
+750 SSAKLYGV

-766 YEKVKDDFEWRTLDY
+766 YKKVKDEFEWRTLDY

-798 EKGQLDDETSKML
+798 EKGQLDDETSKMIG
-811 VIFHE
+811 VFHE

-821 NAQKWNDALKKF
+821 NDQKWNDALKKF
-833 EESAKLEDEFPTR
+833 EESATLEDEFPTR

-857 CNHFKENPP
+857 CNHFIENLPE
-866 DKDWDG
+866 KDWDG

>member
-1 MENIIKYFKSRWIG
+1 MDGFLKYFKTRWIG
-15 FVLTFFSIILVSFL
+15 FVLTLFSILLVSLL
-29 HYVGVFDVTE
+29 HWVGVFDIIE

-59 RDNSFAEIGTDI
+59 RDSSFAKIGTDI
-71 VLVEVDDEAWRL
+71 VLLEVDDEAWRL
-83 VPEEWPYPRGT
+83 VPEQWPYPRGT
-94 IWGRVIRNL
+94 VWARVIRNL

-110 IVFDIQFD
+110 IAFDIQFD
-118 SPETKS
+118 SQETKS
-124 EYLHSFINALDS
+124 GQLHDFVKDLDQ
-136 ESILNLIPQYGDT
+136 EKILNMIPQYGDT
-149 LLAGEIDKALPYMV
+149 LLAGEIAKALPSLV
-163 PRHGDQLLAESIT
+163 PRHGDQLLAEAIA
-176 EARAHGTEVVIN
+176 EAKAHGTEVVIN
-188 VKMVTDHNLEPPQY
+188 VKMVTEPNRQPPQY
-202 ISLPTETIMAV
+202 ISYPIDRIMAV
-213 NPEIGLINDQLDDD
+213 NPETGLINDQMDDD
-227 GFSRRYAIANYLSH
+227 GFSRRYAIAGYMAH
-241 DHDREKAYL
+241 EPEKAYL

-259 YADLPDTTLPR
+259 FADLPDTTVPR
-270 YDYDDRTWTYGP
+270 YDPDDRTWTYGP
-282 YKINTY
+282 YTINAY
-288 GNSNAFLVNYY
+288 GRSNTFFVNYY

-308 EKNEF
+308 AEEN
-313 WLDIF
+313 I
-318 GSDSPPPWGTFPRYS
+318 PPWGTFPRFS
-333 LAKIIDTKD
+333 VAHVIDTED
-342 IDLKN
+342 IDLQ
-347 SKIIDTKDIDLK
+347 
-359 NPSEDIDWMTQ
+359 NPLEDVDWMTQ
-370 FIPGELPDWIKA
+370 FLPGEIPEWINA

-397 FGGEF
+397 VGANF

-428 TPYYNFL
+428 TPYYNYL
-435 GVKQLTPGMETHAN
+435 GVQQLTPGMETHAN

-456 KNFINTFGGA
+456 KNFISTFGGA
-466 VTDLYWHGFP
+466 VTDLSRHGFP
-476 IVHFLLITLLAFIAF
+476 IAHFLLITLLALIAF
-491 FLLDYVNPIIAALLV
+491 FLLDYVNPIIAAV
-506 LIEGIIYFG
+506 SVFIEGILYFG
-515 VVCGAFMNDYFWMVK
+515 FVCGAFMNDYFWMVK

-542 IGKSYVLPM
+542 IGESYVLPM
-551 VAPIVGIGIT
+551 VTPIVGIGIT

-606 GNAGYHTAFFSD
+606 GNTGYHTAFFSD

-638 NDYLTEMT
+638 NEYLTEMT

-662 SIVAFYGAPVPV
+662 SIVAFYGAPVTV
-674 EDHELL
+674 EEHELL

-688 EKRIVELREKWS
+688 EKKIVELREKWS
-700 QEDDKPDIVHY
+700 HEDDKPDLVHH

-717 LNSGHMVTGNMGSEM
+717 LNSGPMVTGNMGSEM
-732 RMNYTMMGDP
+732 RMNYTMMGDT

-750 SSAKQYGI
+750 SSAKLYGV

-766 YEKVKDDFEWRTLDY
+766 YKKVKDEFEWRTLDY

-798 EKGQLDDETSKML
+798 EKGQLDDDTAKML
-811 VIFHE
+811 TIFHE

-821 NAQKWNDALKKF
+821 SAQKWNDALKKF
-833 EESAKLEDEFPTR
+833 EESATLEDEFPTR

-857 CNHFKENPP
+857 CNHFIENLPE
-866 DKDWDG
+866 KDWDG
-872 VWTMTTK
+872 VWIMTTK

>member
-1 MENIIKYFKSRWIG
+1 MDGFLKYFKTRWIG
-15 FVLTFFSIILVSFL
+15 FVLTLFSILLVSLL
-29 HYVGVFDVTE
+29 HWVGVFDIIE
-39 MKTYDWRFHKV
+39 MKTYDFRYHRV

-59 RDNSFAEIGTDI
+59 RDSSFAKIGTDI
-71 VLVEVDDEAWRL
+71 VLLEVDDEAWRL
-83 VPEEWPYPRGT
+83 VPEQWPYPRGT
-94 IWGRVIRNL
+94 VWARVIRNL

-110 IVFDIQFD
+110 IAFDIQFD
-118 SPETKS
+118 SQETKS
-124 EYLHSFINALDS
+124 GQLHDFVKDLDQ
-136 ESILNLIPQYGDT
+136 EKILNMIPQYGDT
-149 LLAGEIDKALPYMV
+149 LLAGEIAKALPSLV
-163 PRHGDQLLAESIT
+163 PRHGDQLLAEAIA
-176 EARAHGTEVVIN
+176 EAKAHGTEVVIN
-188 VKMVTDHNLEPPQY
+188 VKMVTEPNRQPPQY
-202 ISLPTETIMAV
+202 ISYPIDRIMAV
-213 NPEIGLINDQLDDD
+213 NPETGLINDQMDDD
-227 GFSRRYAIANYLSH
+227 GFSRRYAIAGYMAH
-241 DHDREKAYL
+241 EPEKAYL

-259 YADLPDTTLPR
+259 FADLPDTTVPR
-270 YDYDDRTWTYGP
+270 YDPDDRTWTYGP
-282 YKINTY
+282 YTINAY
-288 GNSNAFLVNYY
+288 GRSNTFFVNYY

-308 EKNEF
+308 AEEN
-313 WLDIF
+313 I
-318 GSDSPPPWGTFPRYS
+318 PPWGTFPRFS
-333 LAKIIDTKD
+333 VAHVIDTED
-342 IDLKN
+342 IDLQ
-347 SKIIDTKDIDLK
+347 
-359 NPSEDIDWMTQ
+359 NPLEDVDWMTQ
-370 FIPGELPDWIKA
+370 FLPGEIPEWINA

-397 FGGEF
+397 VGANF

-428 TPYYNFL
+428 TPYYNYL
-435 GVKQLTPGMETHAN
+435 GVQQLTPGMETHAN

-456 KNFINTFGGA
+456 KNFISTFGGA
-466 VTDLYWHGFP
+466 VTDLSRHGFP
-476 IVHFLLITLLAFIAF
+476 IAHFLLITLLALIAF
-491 FLLDYVNPIIAALLV
+491 FLLDYVNPIIAAV
-506 LIEGIIYFG
+506 SVFIEGILYFG
-515 VVCGAFMNDYFWMVK
+515 FVCGAFMNDYFWMVK
-530 IFFSADSIALPG
+530 IFFSTDSIALPG

-606 GNAGYHTAFFSD
+606 GNTGYHTAFFSD

-638 NDYLTEMT
+638 NEYLTEMT

-662 SIVAFYGAPVPV
+662 SIVAFYGAPVTV
-674 EDHELL
+674 EEHELL

-688 EKRIVELREKWS
+688 EKKIVELREKWS
-700 QEDDKPDIVHY
+700 HEDDKPDLVHH

-717 LNSGHMVTGNMGSEM
+717 LNSGPMVTGNMGSEM
-732 RMNYTMMGDP
+732 RMNYTMMGDT

-750 SSAKQYGI
+750 SSAKLYGV

-766 YEKVKDDFEWRTLDY
+766 YKKVKDEFEWRTLDY

-798 EKGQLDDETSKML
+798 EKGQLDDDTAKML
-811 VIFHE
+811 MIFHE

-833 EESAKLEDEFPTR
+833 EESATLEDEFPTR

-857 CNHFKENPP
+857 CNHFIENLPE
-866 DKDWDG
+866 KDWDG

>member
-1 MENIIKYFKSRWIG
+1 MDGFLKYFKTRWIG
-15 FVLTFFSIILVSFL
+15 FVLTLFSILLVSLL
-29 HYVGVFDVTE
+29 HWVGVFDIIE
-39 MKTYDWRFHKV
+39 MKTYDFRYHRV

-59 RDNSFAEIGTDI
+59 KDSSFAKIGTDI
-71 VLVEVDDEAWRL
+71 VLLEVDDEAWRL
-83 VPEEWPYPRGT
+83 VPEQWPYPRGT
-94 IWGRVIRNL
+94 VWARVIRNL

-110 IVFDIQFD
+110 IAFDIQFD
-118 SPETKS
+118 SQETKS
-124 EYLHSFINALDS
+124 GQLHDFVKDLDQ
-136 ESILNLIPQYGDT
+136 EKILNMIPQYGDT
-149 LLAGEIDKALPYMV
+149 LLAGEIAKALPSLV
-163 PRHGDQLLAESIT
+163 PRHGDQLLAEAIA
-176 EARAHGTEVVIN
+176 EAKAHGTEVVIN
-188 VKMVTDHNLEPPQY
+188 VKMVTEPNRQPPQY
-202 ISLPTETIMAV
+202 ISYPIDRIMAV
-213 NPEIGLINDQLDDD
+213 KPETGLINDQMDDD
-227 GFSRRYAIANYLSH
+227 GFSRRYAIAGYMAH
-241 DHDREKAYL
+241 EPEKAYL

-259 YADLPDTTLPR
+259 FADLPDTTVPR
-270 YDYDDRTWTYGP
+270 YDPDDRTWTYGP
-282 YKINTY
+282 YTINAY
-288 GNSNAFLVNYY
+288 GRSNTFFVNYY

-308 EKNEF
+308 AEEN
-313 WLDIF
+313 I
-318 GSDSPPPWGTFPRYS
+318 PPWGTFPRFS
-333 LAKIIDTKD
+333 VAHVIDTED
-342 IDLKN
+342 IDLQ
-347 SKIIDTKDIDLK
+347 
-359 NPSEDIDWMTQ
+359 NPLEDVDWMTQ
-370 FIPGELPDWIKA
+370 FLPGEIPEWINA

-397 FGGEF
+397 VGANF

-428 TPYYNFL
+428 TPYYNYL
-435 GVKQLTPGMETHAN
+435 GVQQLTPGMETHAN

-456 KNFINTFGGA
+456 KNFISTFGGA
-466 VTDLYWHGFP
+466 VTDLSRHGFP
-476 IVHFLLITLLAFIAF
+476 IAHFLLITLLALIAF
-491 FLLDYVNPIIAALLV
+491 FLLDYVNPIIAAV
-506 LIEGIIYFG
+506 SVFIEGILYFG
-515 VVCGAFMNDYFWMVK
+515 FVCGAFMNDYGWMFK
-530 IFFSADSIALPG
+530 SLIASDSIALPG
-542 IGKSYVLPM
+542 IGESYVMPM

-606 GNAGYHTAFFSD
+606 GNTGYHTAFFSD

-638 NDYLTEMT
+638 NEYLTEMT

-662 SIVAFYGAPVPV
+662 SIVAFYGAPVTV
-674 EDHELL
+674 EEHELL

-688 EKRIVELREKWS
+688 EKKIVELREKWS
-700 QEDDKPDIVHY
+700 HEDDKPDLVHH

-717 LNSGHMVTGNMGSEM
+717 LNSGPMVTGNMGSEM
-732 RMNYTMMGDP
+732 RMNYTMMGDT

-750 SSAKQYGI
+750 SSAKLYGV
-758 YIQVAENT
+758 YIHVAENT
-766 YEKVKDDFEWRTLDY
+766 YKKVKDEFEWRTLDY

-798 EKGQLDDETSKML
+798 EKGQLDDDTAKML
-811 VIFHE
+811 TIFHE

-833 EESAKLEDEFPTR
+833 EESATLEDEFPTR

-857 CNHFKENPP
+857 CNHFIENLPE
-866 DKDWDG
+866 KDWDG

>member
-1 MENIIKYFKSRWIG
+1 MDGFLKYFKTRWIG
-15 FVLTFFSIILVSFL
+15 FVLTLFSILLVSLL
-29 HYVGVFDVTE
+29 HWVGVFDIIE

-59 RDNSFAEIGTDI
+59 RDSSFAKIGTDI
-71 VLVEVDDEAWRL
+71 VLLEVDDEAWRL
-83 VPEEWPYPRGT
+83 VPEQWPYPRGT
-94 IWGRVIRNL
+94 VWARVIRNL

-110 IVFDIQFD
+110 IAFDIQFD
-118 SPETKS
+118 SQETKS
-124 EYLHSFINALDS
+124 GQLHDFVKDLDQ
-136 ESILNLIPQYGDT
+136 EKILNMIPQYGDT
-149 LLAGEIDKALPYMV
+149 LLAGEIAKALPSLV
-163 PRHGDQLLAESIT
+163 PRHGDQLLAEAIA
-176 EARAHGTEVVIN
+176 EAKAHGTEVVIN
-188 VKMVTDHNLEPPQY
+188 VKMVTEPNRQPPQY
-202 ISLPTETIMAV
+202 ISYPIDRIMAV
-213 NPEIGLINDQLDDD
+213 NPETGLINDQMDDD
-227 GFSRRYAIANYLSH
+227 GFSRRYAIAGYMAH
-241 DHDREKAYL
+241 EPEKAYL

-259 YADLPDTTLPR
+259 FADLPDTTVPR
-270 YDYDDRTWTYGP
+270 YDPDDRTWTYGP
-282 YKINTY
+282 YTINAY
-288 GNSNAFLVNYY
+288 GRSNTFFVNYY

-308 EKNEF
+308 AEEN
-313 WLDIF
+313 I
-318 GSDSPPPWGTFPRYS
+318 PPWGTFPRFS
-333 LAKIIDTKD
+333 VAHVIDTED
-342 IDLKN
+342 IDLQ
-347 SKIIDTKDIDLK
+347 
-359 NPSEDIDWMTQ
+359 NPLEDVDWMTQ
-370 FIPGELPDWIKA
+370 FLPGEIPEWINA

-397 FGGEF
+397 VGANF

-428 TPYYNFL
+428 TPYYNYL
-435 GVKQLTPGMETHAN
+435 GVQQLTPGMETHAN

-456 KNFINTFGGA
+456 KNFISTFGGA
-466 VTDLYWHGFP
+466 VTDLSRHGFP
-476 IVHFLLITLLAFIAF
+476 IAHFLLITLLALIAF
-491 FLLDYVNPIIAALLV
+491 FLLDYVNPIIAAV
-506 LIEGIIYFG
+506 SVFIEGILYFG
-515 VVCGAFMNDYFWMVK
+515 FVCGAFMNDYGWMFK
-530 IFFSADSIALPG
+530 SLIASDSIALPG
-542 IGKSYVLPM
+542 IGESYVMPM

-606 GNAGYHTAFFSD
+606 GNTGYHTAFFSD

-638 NDYLTEMT
+638 NEYLTEMT

-674 EDHELL
+674 EEHELL

-688 EKRIVELREKWS
+688 EKKIVELREKWS
-700 QEDDKPDIVHY
+700 HEDDKPDLVHH

-717 LNSGHMVTGNMGSEM
+717 LNSGPMVTGNMGSEM
-732 RMNYTMMGDP
+732 RMNYTMMGDT

-750 SSAKQYGI
+750 SSAKLYGV

-766 YEKVKDDFEWRTLDY
+766 YKKVKDEFEWRTLDY

-798 EKGQLDDETSKML
+798 EKGQLDDETSKMIG
-811 VIFHE
+811 VFHE

-821 NAQKWNDALKKF
+821 NDQKWNNALKKF
-833 EESAKLEDEFPTR
+833 EESATLEDEFPTR

-857 CNHFKENPP
+857 CNHFIENLPE
-866 DKDWDG
+866 KDWDG

>member
-1 MENIIKYFKSRWIG
+1 MDGFLKYFKTRWIG
-15 FVLTFFSIILVSFL
+15 FVLTLFSILLVSLL
-29 HYVGVFDVTE
+29 HWVGVFDIIE
-39 MKTYDWRFHKV
+39 MKTYDFRYHRV

-59 RDNSFAEIGTDI
+59 RDSSFAKIGTDI
-71 VLVEVDDEAWRL
+71 VLLEVDDEAWRL
-83 VPEEWPYPRGT
+83 VPEQWPYPRGT
-94 IWGRVIRNL
+94 VWARVIRNL

-110 IVFDIQFD
+110 IAFDIQFD
-118 SPETKS
+118 SQETKS
-124 EYLHSFINALDS
+124 GQLHDFVKDLDQ
-136 ESILNLIPQYGDT
+136 EKILNMIPQYGDT
-149 LLAGEIDKALPYMV
+149 LLAGEIAKALPSLV
-163 PRHGDQLLAESIT
+163 PRHGDQLLAEAIA
-176 EARAHGTEVVIN
+176 EAKAHGTEVVIN
-188 VKMVTDHNLEPPQY
+188 VKMVTEPNRQPPQY
-202 ISLPTETIMAV
+202 ISYPIDRIMAV
-213 NPEIGLINDQLDDD
+213 KPETGLINDQMDDD
-227 GFSRRYAIANYLSH
+227 GFSRRYAIAGYMAH
-241 DHDREKAYL
+241 EPEKAYL

-259 YADLPDTTLPR
+259 FADLPDTTVPR
-270 YDYDDRTWTYGP
+270 YDPDDRTWTYGP
-282 YKINTY
+282 YTINAY
-288 GNSNAFLVNYY
+288 GRSNTFFVNYY

-308 EKNEF
+308 AEEN
-313 WLDIF
+313 I
-318 GSDSPPPWGTFPRYS
+318 PPWGTFPRFS
-333 LAKIIDTKD
+333 VAHVIDTED
-342 IDLKN
+342 VDLQ
-347 SKIIDTKDIDLK
+347 
-359 NPSEDIDWMTQ
+359 NPLEDVDWMTQ
-370 FIPGELPDWIKA
+370 FIPGEIPEWINA
-382 IEDPVDRAATMEALG
+382 IEDPIDRAATMEALG
-397 FGGEF
+397 IGANF

-428 TPYYNFL
+428 TPYYNYL
-435 GVKQLTPGMETHAN
+435 GVQQLTPGMETHAN

-456 KNFINTFGGA
+456 KNFISTFGGA
-466 VTDLYWHGFP
+466 VTDLSRHGFP
-476 IVHFLLITLLAFIAF
+476 IAHFLLITLLALIAF
-491 FLLDYVNPIIAALLV
+491 FLLDYVNPIIAAV
-506 LIEGIIYFG
+506 SVFIEGILYFG
-515 VVCGAFMNDYFWMVK
+515 FVCGAFMNDYFWMVK
-530 IFFSADSIALPG
+530 IFFSTDSIALPG

-606 GNAGYHTAFFSD
+606 GNTGYHTAFFSD

-638 NDYLTEMT
+638 NEYLTEMT

-662 SIVAFYGAPVPV
+662 SIVAFYGAPVTV
-674 EDHELL
+674 EEHELL

-688 EKRIVELREKWS
+688 EKKIVELREKWS
-700 QEDDKPDIVHY
+700 HEDDKPDLVHH

-717 LNSGHMVTGNMGSEM
+717 LNSGPMVTGNMGSEM
-732 RMNYTMMGDP
+732 RMNYTMMGDT

-750 SSAKQYGI
+750 SSAKLYGV

-766 YEKVKDDFEWRTLDY
+766 YKKVKDEFEWRTLDY

-798 EKGQLDDETSKML
+798 EKGQLDDDTAKML
-811 VIFHE
+811 TIFHE

-833 EESAKLEDEFPTR
+833 EESATLEDEFPTR

-857 CNHFKENPP
+857 CNHFIENLPE
-866 DKDWDG
+866 KDWDG